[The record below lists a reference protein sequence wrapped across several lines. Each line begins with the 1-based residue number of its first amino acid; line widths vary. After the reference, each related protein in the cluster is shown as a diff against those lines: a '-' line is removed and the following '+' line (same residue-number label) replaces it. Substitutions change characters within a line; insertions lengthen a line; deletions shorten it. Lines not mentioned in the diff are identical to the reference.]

1 MDAFDTNV
9 VVRLIVRDDEAQ
21 CRQAERTFRAAI
33 EAGGAWIASVVLV
46 EVSWVLRVAYKFDRA
61 TIASALRRL
70 VATEGVR
77 LEDGATAGLALAA
90 YENGAADFSDFF
102 ILESAR
108 RGDALPLH
116 TFDERLS
123 RVDGAKLVE

>member
-1 MDAFDTNV
+1 MEAFDTNV

-21 CRQAERTFRAAI
+21 CRQAERTFRAAL

-61 TIASALRRL
+61 TIAAALRRL
-70 VATEGVR
+70 AATDVVR
-77 LEDGATAGLALAA
+77 IEDAATTELALAA
-90 YENGAADFSDFF
+90 YDGGFADFSDFF

-108 RGDALPLH
+108 RGGALPLH

-123 RVDGAKLVE
+123 RAEGAKLVE

>member
-1 MDAFDTNV
+1 VAN
-9 VVRLIVRDDEAQ
+9 LI
-21 CRQAERTFRAAI
+21 C
-33 EAGGAWIASVVLV
+33 ASGFTHATT
-46 EVSWVLRVAYKFDRA
+46 ESVSVHTATPVFGYKFDRT
-61 TIASALRRL
+61 TIAAALRRL

-77 LEDGATAGLALAA
+77 LEDGATTGLALAA

-108 RGDALPLH
+108 RGGALPLH
-116 TFDERLS
+116 TFDERLT